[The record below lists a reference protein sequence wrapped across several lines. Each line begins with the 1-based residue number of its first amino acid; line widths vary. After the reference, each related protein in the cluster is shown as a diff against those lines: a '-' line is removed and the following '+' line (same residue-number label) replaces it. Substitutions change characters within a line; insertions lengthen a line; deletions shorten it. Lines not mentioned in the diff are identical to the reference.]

1 MYFINVIIALT
12 TNLLYFI
19 QSGVA
24 DSQIDCNNVR
34 KKDFCWKLILLQSL
48 SSFEPGAVYLIIDTY
63 YFVVV
68 LLLCYPN
75 V

>member
-34 KKDFCWKLILLQSL
+34 KKDFFLEINAIT
-48 SSFEPGAVYLIIDTY
+48 EP
-63 YFVVV
+63 FMF
-68 LLLCYPN
+68 
-75 V
+75 